1 MRSPATSTWDS
12 IPDSEICARG
22 VAHPSPEVNSGEQY
36 SFSILGVPQISR
48 FSRCGPRTEAT
59 DFPRSSETTDSDP
72 CDRDEPHISQNTRE
86 RNTQEKNWRNH
97 LNAECHYTAS
107 IGGRPAQPD
116 RNPNYYV
123 INTHITFDV
132 QPFVPEQRR
141 TWFNDHADGRR
152 HRLLVADD
160 PESGVLGYAC
170 TGRFRTKDAYDTTI
184 EASVACRPGSTGRGL
199 GKLLYSALFEAIAG
213 EDINRVV
220 AGIAQPNVASNT
232 LHQRFGFKIV
242 GTFSQAGRKF
252 DTYWDVLWMERP
264 LKLV

>member
-59 DFPRSSETTDSDP
+59 DFPRSSETTHSDP

-123 INTHITFDV
+123 INTHITVRSRAAPNLV
-132 QPFVPEQRR
+132 QRSRGRPP
-141 TWFNDHADGRR
+141 TPIAGGRR
-152 HRLLVADD
+152 PGER
-160 PESGVLGYAC
+160 C
-170 TGRFRTKDAYDTTI
+170 T
-184 EASVACRPGSTGRGL
+184 
-199 GKLLYSALFEAIAG
+199 
-213 EDINRVV
+213 RVCV
-220 AGIAQPNVASNT
+220 HGA
-232 LHQRFGFKIV
+232 
-242 GTFSQAGRKF
+242 FSHKGCLRHHH
-252 DTYWDVLWMERP
+252 
-264 LKLV
+264 